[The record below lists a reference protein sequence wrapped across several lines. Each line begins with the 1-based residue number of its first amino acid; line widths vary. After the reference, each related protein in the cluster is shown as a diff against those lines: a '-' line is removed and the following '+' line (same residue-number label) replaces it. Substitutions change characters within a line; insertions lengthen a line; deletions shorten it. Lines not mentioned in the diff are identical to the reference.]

1 MIRHG
6 KKVLICA
13 FCLVI
18 CFACGRKKETAFY
31 DNPGKPSYGDMMITA
46 SIGEASNLI
55 PILASDS
62 ASHEIANYVYN
73 GLVKLD
79 KNLNIVG
86 DLAESWELSKDNLTI
101 TFHLRK
107 GVRWHDG
114 TPFTAKDVMYTY
126 KVIVDPKTPTPYS
139 GDFKEVK
146 DAQIIDDY
154 TFRAMY
160 KKTFAPGLISWGTSV
175 LPAHLLEGTDITK
188 SPLGR
193 KPVGTGPYKFKEW
206 IAGDRVVLTA
216 NDDYFE
222 GKPFVGRQM
231 IRVIPDTATIF
242 LELKRNAIDIT
253 TLTPLQFTKQTEYP
267 AFKREFNKFKYLSFT
282 YVYLGYNLRHKYF
295 KDKRVRQAIS
305 HAINKDE
312 LIEGILLGQGVEAT
326 GPYKPDMWV
335 YNGNVKKYDYS
346 KEKAINLLAEAGFQ
360 RGADG
365 VLRRDGAP
373 FEFTI
378 LVNQGNPVRIQ
389 TAEII
394 QKRLSEIGIQAKI
407 RIIEWA
413 SFINEFIDKKNFEAV
428 ILAWTIPQS
437 DPDLFDVWHSSKQ
450 GPKELNFISFE
461 NKEADE
467 LLVKA
472 RHTFDKEERKKY
484 YFRIQEIL
492 AEEQPY
498 TFLFVPYAT
507 LAVHKRFKGI
517 EPAPAGITYNID
529 KWYVPEEQRR
539 YKTNAAISP

>member
-1 MIRHG
+1 MITQG
-6 KKVLICA
+6 KKVLIYT
-13 FCLVI
+13 FCLVAL
-18 CFACGRKKETAFY
+18 FACGKKKEMSFY
-31 DNPGKPSYGDMMITA
+31 EETGKPAYGDMMITA

-55 PILASDS
+55 PILASDG
-62 ASHEIANYVYN
+62 ASHDIAGYIYN

-86 DLAESWELSKDNLTI
+86 DLAESWEISKDNLTI
-101 TFHLRK
+101 VFHLRK
-107 GVRWHDG
+107 DVKWHDG
-114 TPFTAKDVMYTY
+114 KPFNARDVMYTY
-126 KVIVDPKTPTPYS
+126 KVIIDPKTPTPYS

-146 DAQIIDDY
+146 EAQVIDEY
-154 TFRAMY
+154 TFKVIY
-160 KKTFAPGLISWGTSV
+160 KRPFAPGLISWGTSV

-188 SPLGR
+188 SLLAR
-193 KPVGTGPYKFKEW
+193 KPVGTGPYIFKEW

-216 NDDYFE
+216 NDNYFD
-222 GKPFVGRQM
+222 GKPYIGRHM
-231 IRVIPDTATIF
+231 IRVIPDSATIF
-242 LELKRNAIDIT
+242 LELKRNAVDIT

-282 YVYLGYNLRHKYF
+282 YVYLGYNLRHEYF
-295 KDKRVRQAIS
+295 KDKRVRQAMS
-305 HAINKDE
+305 YAINKEE
-312 LIEGILLGQGVEAT
+312 LIEGILMGQGVEAT

-335 YNGNVKKYDYS
+335 YNGNVKKYEYS
-346 KEKAINLLAEAGFQ
+346 KEKALNLLAEAGFQ

-365 VLRRDGAP
+365 VLRKDGKP

-378 LVNQGNPVRIQ
+378 LLSQGNVVRTQ
-389 TAEII
+389 SAEII
-394 QKRLSEIGIQAKI
+394 QRRLAEIGIQAKI
-407 RIIEWA
+407 RVIEWA

-428 ILAWTIPQS
+428 ILGWTIPQS
-437 DPDLFDVWHSSKQ
+437 DPDLYDIWHSSKQ
-450 GPKELNFISFE
+450 GPKELNFMSFE

-472 RHTFDKEERKKY
+472 RHTFDKEERKKC
-484 YFRIQEIL
+484 YFRLQEIL

-517 EPAPAGITYNID
+517 GPAPAGITYNID

-539 YKTNAAISP
+539 YKANAALSP